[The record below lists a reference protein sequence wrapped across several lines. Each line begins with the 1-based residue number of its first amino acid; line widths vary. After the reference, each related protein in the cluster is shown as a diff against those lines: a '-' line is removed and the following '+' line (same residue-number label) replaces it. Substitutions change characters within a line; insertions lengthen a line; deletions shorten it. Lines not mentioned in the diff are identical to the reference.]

1 MKQTTSCKPVVSTKC
16 QNIKYQECK
25 EEPKETCEDR
35 DMMIPQQEKEHKK
48 KCLLPDNGI
57 TGAGAS
63 ARGTK
68 ADLVTGKAIKIVVF
82 TYERACVHSQNNALE
97 NQFNISMP

>member
-1 MKQTTSCKPVVSTKC
+1 MVSTKC

-35 DMMIPQQEKEHKK
+35 DMMIPNQEKEHKK

-57 TGAGAS
+57 TGAGLT

-68 ADLVTGKAIKIVVF
+68 ADLVTIPRLYSLLI
-82 TYERACVHSQNNALE
+82 TYVALFRANVNRNCR
-97 NQFNISMP
+97 IT